1 MTEKREQMIGTT
13 CELLEAQGY
22 YATGLREILA
32 RSGAPRGSLY
42 YYFPGGKS
50 ELAAEAVER
59 TGEVF
64 AQRIE
69 RHLPMGE
76 DLSSSLQGFVERIAE
91 GVERS
96 DFRTGGPLATVAME
110 TATSDRVINESCR
123 EAYRRLQA
131 AFEARFLEADLD
143 VNAGELAVLVTSAI
157 EGGIILSRT
166 HHSGDPLRTVGSL
179 LGELIDSVTL
189 GGSRTGDD

>member
-1 MTEKREQMIGTT
+1 MTEKREQMIETT

-22 YATGLREILA
+22 HATGLREILSQ
-32 RSGAPRGSLY
+32 SGAPRGSLY

-64 AQRIE
+64 AGRVE
-69 RHLPMGE
+69 RHLPE
-76 DLSSSLQGFVERIAE
+76 EEELSDALRAFVERIAE

-96 DFRTGGPLATVAME
+96 KFRSGSPLTTVAME
-110 TATSDRVINESCR
+110 TATSDEVINKSCQQ
-123 EAYRRLQA
+123 AYRRIEA
-131 AFEARFLEADLD
+131 AFAARFRQAELEVD
-143 VNAGELAVLVTSAI
+143 AGELAVLVASAI

-166 HHSGDPLRTVGSL
+166 HHSADPLRTVGRL
-179 LGELIDSVTL
+179 LGDLIGSVT
-189 GGSRTGDD
+189 RGDPKPEVD